1 MENCREL
8 HHLTRTGP
16 PLLATQLLLASAQL
30 TWYFSYSILTSVLL
44 LQYVKLLQYYNF
56 YYYSI
61 ITTTYNVAL
70 ILDIFPRIIHYRPY
84 VAHPSEV
91 SILDSS
97 GPSVRSGPDFR
108 DTHRKGLY
116 GGGDTEASAWSRAL
130 ATAWS
135 RAC

>member
-30 TWYFSYSILTSVLL
+30 MHLVFF
-44 LQYVKLLQYYNF
+44 LQYYNF
-56 YYYSI
+56 SITVLLLSTVCKTITIIIITSTITVYYYSI

-108 DTHRKGLY
+108 DTRLLGIFRK
-116 GGGDTEASAWSRAL
+116 
-130 ATAWS
+130 
-135 RAC
+135 